1 MDQIL
6 FWNFILAT
14 ALGALIG
21 IEREM
26 PRTLSTHREASEF
39 GGIRSYALLSLI
51 GAIAAWIDTIFHTDI
66 WKFS

>member
-1 MDQIL
+1 MDQVI

-26 PRTLSTHREASEF
+26 PRSQTQV
-39 GGIRSYALLSLI
+39 G
-51 GAIAAWIDTIFHTDI
+51 
-66 WKFS
+66 